1 VERRVALVT
10 GAGRGIGRA
19 IALGLAADGL
29 PVALVARSHDELE
42 SVADEIRAA
51 HASSCVGIAA
61 DVTDARAVETAVA
74 RVTDELGPPLVVVN
88 NAGAARSHKL
98 AGHPD
103 DLWSDMIAL
112 NLTAPFLVMRA
123 VAPGMLAAG
132 WGRVIQIGSVAST
145 TGAKYI
151 AAYTAAKHGLLG
163 LTRAAAAEW
172 VDKGITVNLVA
183 PGYVNTA
190 LTDGTVARIKER
202 TGRSEADARQAVLA
216 LSPQRRLVEA
226 DEIAPLVR
234 LLASDAARSITGACL
249 AVDGGASA
257 FAATGG

>member
-1 VERRVALVT
+1 MERRVALVT

-19 IALGLAADGL
+19 IALGLATDGH
-29 PVALVARSHDELE
+29 PVVLVARSVDELE
-42 SVADEIRAA
+42 SVADEIRGAA
-51 HASSCVGIAA
+51 GTLVVCVAA
-61 DVTDARAVETAVA
+61 DVTDARSVETMLA
-74 RVTDELGPPLVVVN
+74 RVTAELGPPLVVVN

-98 AGHPD
+98 AGHPQE
-103 DLWSDMIAL
+103 LWADMIAL

-123 VAPGMLAAG
+123 AADGMLAAN

-145 TGAKYI
+145 TGAKYV

-172 VDKGITVNLVA
+172 VEKGITVNLVA

-190 LTDGTVARIKER
+190 LTDGTVARIQER
-202 TGRSEADARQAVLA
+202 TGRSESDARQAVLA
-216 LSPQRRLVEA
+216 LSPQRRLVEP